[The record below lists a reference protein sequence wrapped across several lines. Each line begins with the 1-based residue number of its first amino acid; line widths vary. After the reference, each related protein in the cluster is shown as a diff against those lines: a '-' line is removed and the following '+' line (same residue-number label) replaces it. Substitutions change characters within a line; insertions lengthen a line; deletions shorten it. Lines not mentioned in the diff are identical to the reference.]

1 MFSYFLPTL
10 NIRDAEMDAVAIPE
24 PWRDPARQVMAAEG
38 WTGALSPVLG
48 GASGALAF
56 RFGEEGRERL
66 LRLSDP
72 EADRMRNPDQHAC
85 LEAAAQAGVAPPL
98 RVCDPAAGLLVMDFI
113 RPRPLASHPGG
124 ALGLAGD
131 LGRLIRRLQSGA
143 RFPNAVNFGE
153 RLAGMMT
160 VVRQAGHV
168 QDGLLEPWIEGL
180 ERLRAAYPWDA
191 SAPVA
196 AHCDPNPRNLL
207 FDGERLWLVDWETAC
222 ATDPMV
228 DLAILTLETV
238 IGPEAELALLE
249 GWLGRAPGQDER
261 DRLALM
267 KPLVR
272 LYYGLLMLVV
282 TPPPAEPSTDLSALD
297 PGAFAARIG
306 DGRLPMGSPAMM
318 TELAKITLAGFLA
331 DLAAPG
337 VVEALG
343 RRR

>member
-1 MFSYFLPTL
+1 MHMTDL
-10 NIRDAEMDAVAIPE
+10 PE
-24 PWRDPARQVMAAEG
+24 PWRGPVEAILAAEG
-38 WTGALSPVLG
+38 WTGALDPVPG

-56 RFGEEGRERL
+56 RFGAEGRERL

-72 EADRMRNPDQHAC
+72 ATDKMRNPDQHAC
-85 LEAAAQAGVAPPL
+85 LEAAAGAGVAPPL
-98 RVCDPAAGLLVMDFI
+98 WTCDPDAGLLVMDFI
-113 RPRPLASHPGG
+113 PSRPLASHPGG
-124 ALGLAGD
+124 APGLAGD

-143 RFPNAVNFGE
+143 RFPNPVNFGD
-153 RLAGMMT
+153 RLAGMMAE
-160 VVRQAGHV
+160 VRKAGHFR
-168 QDGLLEPWIEGL
+168 DDLLAQWIQGL
-180 ERLRAAYPWDA
+180 EQLRSAYPWDV
-191 SAPVA
+191 SVPVA

-238 IGPEAELALLE
+238 IGPEAEAALLE
-249 GWLGRAPGQDER
+249 GWLGQAPGQGEH

-297 PGAFAARIG
+297 PGEFAGRVG

-318 TELAKITLAGFLA
+318 TALAKITLAGFLA
-331 DLAAPG
+331 DLEAPNL
-337 VVEALG
+337 VEALG